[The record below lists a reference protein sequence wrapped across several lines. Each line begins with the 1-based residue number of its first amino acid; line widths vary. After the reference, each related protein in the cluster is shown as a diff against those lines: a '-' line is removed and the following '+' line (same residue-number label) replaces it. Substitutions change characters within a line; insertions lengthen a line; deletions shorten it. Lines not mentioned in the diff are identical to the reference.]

1 LVLAEYFWHQNDLL
15 RKTCRGFVSTQV
27 QGFPAASGIKLVK
40 EGFDFEMNPVAAGG
54 LLFVDASTIS
64 RNMKSAKRPTLNPA
78 RGGKPDSLRYQLLFF
93 TKTMTLQAHYNKVPR
108 VQQKGQNCF

>member
-1 LVLAEYFWHQNDLL
+1 M
-15 RKTCRGFVSTQV
+15 
-27 QGFPAASGIKLVK
+27 K
-40 EGFDFEMNPVAAGG
+40 EGFDSETNPATAG

-64 RNMKSAKRPTLNPA
+64 RNIKSAKRPTLN
-78 RGGKPDSLRYQLLFF
+78 REPDSLSSYIFF